1 MNTKPASADLLHRLG
16 LYIAGLAI
24 SGIIIHCILRYAL
37 ELPEQQYNLPLYVV
51 FVLGGVPLVLDLLSK
66 LLRWQV
72 GSDLLAGISIVVS
85 LFLGEYVAGCLVI
98 LMLSG
103 GEALEA
109 YAMTKASAVLEALAK
124 RMPSIA
130 HKKIDG
136 RIEDIPAQSIQ
147 VGEQLVVLPH
157 EICPV
162 DGVVT
167 EGKGTM
173 DEAYLTGEPFQIAKT
188 PGSEVIS
195 GAINGASA
203 LSIEASKLPQDS
215 RYAKIM
221 HVMDESKQRRPNIRR
236 LADSLGAWYT
246 PFAVVIALLAWYYSG
261 DPVRFLSVLVI
272 ATPCPL
278 LIAIPISIIG
288 TISLAARRSII
299 VKDPAI
305 LEQLSVCKTIIFDK
319 TGTLTYGEPSV
330 SDVWTAPGV
339 DKNTMLLVAAGVEQY
354 SRHPLAGAVVK
365 AAQLLTLTVPEAS
378 NVRELPGQGLQAEV
392 DGKVIRITGRNK
404 ILPQLQAMLPP
415 QATGLECVIIVDE
428 LLWGLLRFHDVPRQE
443 SRAFI
448 GHLGNTHGLEKVI
461 LLSGDR
467 ASEVGYLAEQVGIEE
482 IYADKTPEQKVEIV
496 RQETNKAPTIFVG
509 DGINDAPAL
518 LAATVGLAF
527 GPRSDITSEAAGAV
541 ILEPSLKRVDELLHI
556 SEHFRAIALQS
567 AVGGMLLSIFGMG
580 FAAAGLLAPIG
591 GAIAQEAIDLLAVLN
606 ALRAAR
612 PPRRLSDL

>member
-1 MNTKPASADLLHRLG
+1 MDTKPASADLIHRLG

-37 ELPEQQYNLPLYVV
+37 ELPEQQSNLPLYIV

-72 GSDLLAGISIVVS
+72 GSDLLAGISIIVS
-85 LFLGEYVAGCLVI
+85 LILGEYVAGCLVI

-147 VGEQLVVLPH
+147 VGEHLVVLPH

-173 DEAYLTGEPFQIAKT
+173 DEAYLTGEPYQIAKT

-203 LSIEASKLPQDS
+203 LSIQASKLPKDS
-215 RYAKIM
+215 RYAKII

-236 LADSLGAWYT
+236 LADLLGAWYT

-330 SDVWTAPGV
+330 SDVWAAPGV
-339 DKNTMLLVAAGVEQY
+339 DKNEMLLSAAGVEQY

-365 AAQLLTLTVPEAS
+365 AARALTLAVPEAS

-392 DGKVIRITGRNK
+392 DGKLIRITGRNK
-404 ILPQLQAMLPP
+404 ISPQLQALLPA
-415 QATGLECVIIVDE
+415 QATGLECVIIVNE

-448 GHLGNTHGLEKVI
+448 GHLGSTHGLEKVMI
-461 LLSGDR
+461 LSGDR
-467 ASEVGYLAEQVGIEE
+467 ASEVGYLAEQVGISE

-496 RQETNKAPTIFVG
+496 REETNKAPTIFVG

-556 SEHFRAIALQS
+556 SQHFRAIAMQS

-580 FAAAGLLAPIG
+580 FAAAGLLTPIG

-612 PPRRLSDL
+612 PPRRLSDI